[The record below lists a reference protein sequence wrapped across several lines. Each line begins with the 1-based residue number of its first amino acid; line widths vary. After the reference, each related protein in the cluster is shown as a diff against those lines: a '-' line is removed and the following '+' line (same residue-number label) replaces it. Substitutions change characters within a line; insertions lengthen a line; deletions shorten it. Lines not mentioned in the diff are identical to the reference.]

1 MMMQN
6 RRGMRVRGV
15 VGVMA
20 LSAMSLVLGG
30 CWTPGG
36 TRGWSPDSYTY
47 ESFSYAPQTVTVKD
61 VRTGETLW
69 TYDIPV
75 GMQLSFK
82 FHKDARKDT
91 DPNFP
96 DLMKWDVWE
105 TGTRF
110 GQPRNE
116 LAVPG
121 ARDRLVDVTVRKSP
135 ELPETMRVNSG
146 VTATPAPAPEGKVE
160 EKGKPV
166 TTEPLVPL
174 NPSEPRKTEPT
185 TTEPMTE
192 PGKPSEPMVE
202 PVPGSDPK

>member
-6 RRGMRVRGV
+6 RRGMRVRVV
-15 VGVMA
+15 VGVLA
-20 LSAMSLVLGG
+20 LSAMSAVLGG

-82 FHKDARKDT
+82 FHPGARKDI

-105 TGTRF
+105 VGTRF

-146 VTATPAPAPEGKVE
+146 ATPAPAAAKAE
-160 EKGKPV
+160 EKGKPA
-166 TTEPLVPL
+166 TAEPLVPL
-174 NPSEPRKTEPT
+174 NPSEPRKTEPMV
-185 TTEPMTE
+185 EPVKPVE
-192 PGKPSEPMVE
+192 PAVPSEPMVE

>member
-1 MMMQN
+1 MMN
-6 RRGMRVRGV
+6 RREKRVWGARGV

-20 LSAMSLVLGG
+20 LGAMSLVLGG

-82 FHKDARKDT
+82 FHKDARSDI

-105 TGTRF
+105 VGTRF

-121 ARDRLVDVTVRKSP
+121 ARDRMVDVTVRKSP

-146 VTATPAPAPEGKVE
+146 ATPVPAAEVKPE

-166 TTEPLVPL
+166 VAEPLVPL
-174 NPSEPRKTEPT
+174 NPSEPRKTEPAV
-185 TTEPMTE
+185 TEPS
-192 PGKPSEPMVE
+192 KPSEPMVE

>member
-1 MMMQN
+1 MMN
-6 RRGMRVRGV
+6 RREKRVWGARGV

-82 FHKDARKDT
+82 FHKDARSDI

-105 TGTRF
+105 VGTRF

-135 ELPETMRVNSG
+135 ELPETMRVNPS
-146 VTATPAPAPEGKVE
+146 ATVPTTKAD

-166 TTEPLVPL
+166 TAEPLVPL
-174 NPSEPRKTEPT
+174 NPSEPRKVEPVTEPS
-185 TTEPMTE
+185 
-192 PGKPSEPMVE
+192 KPSEPMVE

>member
-1 MMMQN
+1 MN
-6 RRGMRVRGV
+6 RREMRVRGVRGV
-15 VGVMA
+15 VGVMV
-20 LSAMSLVLGG
+20 LGAMSLVLGG

-82 FHKDARKDT
+82 FHPGARKDI

-105 TGTRF
+105 VGTRF

-121 ARDRLVDVTVRKSP
+121 ARDRMVDVSIRKGP

-146 VTATPAPAPEGKVE
+146 ATAMPAAEVKAD
-160 EKGKPV
+160 EKAKPV

-174 NPSEPRKTEPT
+174 NPSEPRKVEPV
-185 TTEPMTE
+185 TTEPS
-192 PGKPSEPMVE
+192 KPSEPMVE